1 MGYTN
6 SPSFFFTFQY
16 VSINTYNGRFTIEE
30 TNDFTF
36 QYVSINTQ
44 DADNGPLLD
53 IRFTFQYVSI
63 NTLLVRLMTS
73 DHFPLHSNMFLL
85 IPRSSEPPI
94 NSSILYHI
102 LSTMVFFYLFIYF
115 DITRFTGSTILLM
128 FFTFVD
134 LS

>member
-1 MGYTN
+1 MLRELKEIELPLHSTMFLLILGSSVKKLRASY
-6 SPSFFFTFQY
+6 FTFHY
-16 VSINTYNGRFTIEE
+16 VSINTATVTEIDISTEAY
-30 TNDFTF
+30 FTF
-36 QYVSINTQ
+36 HYVSINT
-44 DADNGPLLD
+44 
-53 IRFTFQYVSI
+53 
-63 NTLLVRLMTS
+63 
-73 DHFPLHSNMFLL
+73 
-85 IPRSSEPPI
+85 RSSEPPI